1 MKRMLIGLVALLLT
15 TGGAW
20 VAAAGKNDDRPNFSG
35 TWTYDASKS
44 QAPQGQAGRARQGG
58 GGGGGK
64 GGARGGR
71 GAALGL
77 TPPEG
82 PVTVTQTA
90 DQITIGAQT
99 FKFDGSPTTLGGGGG
114 KRGGSGTAKA
124 HWDGSKLVI
133 ETTISARGN
142 SMTSNEVRSLV
153 SDGKE
158 MIVERTVSTPRGELK
173 AKQVFDRTN

>member
-1 MKRMLIGLVALLLT
+1 MKRLLIGLVALLLT
-15 TGGAW
+15 ADGAW
-20 VAAAGKNDDRPNFSG
+20 AAVADDKPNFSG

-44 QAPQGQAGRARQGG
+44 QAPKGQAGRARQGG
-58 GGGGGK
+58 GGGG

-114 KRGGSGTAKA
+114 KRAGSGTAKA
-124 HWDGSKLVI
+124 HWDGAKLVI

-142 SMTSNEVRSLV
+142 SITSNEVRSLAA
-153 SDGKE
+153 DGKE
-158 MIVERTVSTPRGELK
+158 MIVERTISTPRGEMK
-173 AKQVFDRTN
+173 ARQVFTRTE

>member
-1 MKRMLIGLVALLLT
+1 MKRTLIGLVALTL
-15 TGGAW
+15 
-20 VAAAGKNDDRPNFSG
+20 AAGAPLGAAPGNNDDKPNFSG

-58 GGGGGK
+58 GGGGG

-77 TPPEG
+77 TPPDG

-114 KRGGSGTAKA
+114 GRRGGSGTAKA

-142 SMTSNEVRSLV
+142 SITTNEVRSLA

-173 AKQVFDRTN
+173 AKQVFTKS